1 MITLDSAS
9 GNIEIPKVNT
19 FEELMNKIKKVL
31 KINDELFKYLY
42 FSYIDEEEN
51 ERTRLIPQIYD
62 DFINQDSPLVSIG
75 FLDNLNENIEKK
87 LNELIESNKIRFKK
101 NNNEIILNEK
111 ENNEIILN
119 EKENNINNNDKN
131 IKNIEIISNEKDN
144 KENII
149 IYEKKNINNIN
160 KKNNLNDLNNNNDL
174 NLKKYDSDNCFNL
187 LQSDS
192 NINNN
197 DNLKNNNIE
206 VNNDNLKNNN
216 IEVNNDENN
225 IKQLDS
231 SEFNLKEFNNE
242 FSNDIYKL
250 QESMKHSN
258 MEEYK
263 KDKKEEEL
271 EFENNV
277 KNIIETNVNSIK
289 NDILNSIIIES
300 SSKKDNKSKKSQ
312 NISKDVIVH
321 LGIQCNNCG
330 MLPIVG
336 IRYKCVECDNYNLC
350 SKCEENKIHPHLF
363 YKIKK
368 NIKC

>member
-1 MITLDSAS
+1 MHDDH
-9 GNIEIPKVNT
+9 
-19 FEELMNKIKKVL
+19 KVL
-31 KINDELFKYLY
+31 EIT
-42 FSYIDEEEN
+42 DEEA
-51 ERTRLIPQIYD
+51 L
-62 DFINQDSPLVSIG
+62 
-75 FLDNLNENIEKK
+75 K
-87 LNELIESNKIRFKK
+87 
-101 NNNEIILNEK
+101 
-111 ENNEIILN
+111 
-119 EKENNINNNDKN
+119 
-131 IKNIEIISNEKDN
+131 
-144 KENII
+144 KENITIENTKNEFDVNIKKLEELKNKIENEMKEIDNTYIKVDKETTKSYELKREKLKKEEEDLKEKLKTEVTKIKEKLENYLSQIYNLSNDCDKI
-149 IYEKKNINNIN
+149 IKGLKSFQKEEKNMIKTLSYVSTINKTQKNINSFFQQPMI
-160 KKNNLNDLNNNNDL
+160 NLNLFYNEEKGKIEYKEYSFNIFKNSYDIQSKILNGSG
-174 NLKKYDSDNCFNL
+174 KKVEY
-187 LQSDS
+187 
-192 NINNN
+192 
-197 DNLKNNNIE
+197 
-206 VNNDNLKNNN
+206 
-216 IEVNNDENN
+216 
-225 IKQLDS
+225 
-231 SEFNLKEFNNE
+231 
-242 FSNDIYKL
+242 IYKL

-368 NIKC
+368 NLNFKI